1 MITTIGLV
9 LAGVGFVYLVVTALL
24 PILQSSRVDPYSAH
38 TGGGESAATIEAARY
53 ISPTERLLAP
63 FAGAGFMERYRKPVD
78 IGADFRWG
86 SFLDRQ
92 VSVFLIAIGLSLV
105 IFKTPVL
112 AIIVGLAGPAID
124 YSLAL
129 RRARAYRA
137 KFLIQLPNAL
147 LLVSSGMAAGRN
159 FVNALQATTPNLAEP
174 IKSELVALADRISML
189 RVTEAEAFEI
199 WAEKLPYPELHTI
212 ASALAIGQQV
222 GLETFGLLRS
232 LSSSIQD
239 DIRGRS
245 ELEAVTSQVR
255 STATVVSYL
264 PVFFVLFI
272 YLVVPHFITPLFTT
286 VVGIVVIFI
295 AFGMNYISRLATKR
309 ILKQIES

>member
-1 MITTIGLV
+1 MTTAGLILAAIGLI
-9 LAGVGFVYLVVTALL
+9 YLVVTAIL
-24 PILQSSRVDPYSAH
+24 PIMQSSRTDPFAAH
-38 TGGGESAATIEAARY
+38 IGGGDSAAVRAAQY
-53 ISPTERLLAP
+53 TSPTERVLSPLASTS
-63 FAGAGFMERYRKPVD
+63 FIQRYRRPVD

-92 VSVFLIAIGLSLV
+92 VSVFLIGLGLAFV

-112 AIIVGLAGPAID
+112 AIIVGIMAPAID

-137 KFLIQLPNAL
+137 RFLLQLPNAL
-147 LLVSSGMAAGRN
+147 LLVSSGMTAGRN

-174 IKSELVALADRISML
+174 IKSELEALADRISAL
-189 RVTEAEAFEI
+189 RVTEVEAFEI

-239 DIRGRS
+239 EIRGRS

-264 PVFFVLFI
+264 PVFFVLLI
-272 YLVVPHFITPLFTT
+272 YLLVPSFVTPLFTS
-286 VVGIVVIFI
+286 VVGIVVIVI
-295 AFGMNYISRLATKR
+295 ALGMNYMSRWVTKR
-309 ILKQIES
+309 ILKQIEA

>member
-1 MITTIGLV
+1 MTTVGLI
-9 LAGVGFVYLVVTALL
+9 LAAIGFVYLVVTAIL
-24 PILQSSRVDPYSAH
+24 PIMQSSRADPYAAH
-38 TGGGESAATIEAARY
+38 TGGEGSAAAVAAARY
-53 ISPTERLLAP
+53 ISPTERVLSPVANTGLLQ
-63 FAGAGFMERYRKPVD
+63 RYRRPVD
-78 IGADFRWG
+78 VGADFRWG

-92 VSVFLIAIGLSLV
+92 LAVLLIALGLSFV
-105 IFKTPVL
+105 IFKTPIL
-112 AIIVGLAGPAID
+112 AIIIGICAPAID

-129 RRARAYRA
+129 RRARAYRS
-137 KFLIQLPNAL
+137 KFLLQLPNAL

-159 FVNALQATTPNLAEP
+159 FVNALQATTPNLADP
-174 IKSELVALADRISML
+174 IKGELEALASRISAL

-199 WAEKLPYPELHTI
+199 WAEQLPYPELHTL
-212 ASALAIGQQV
+212 ASALAIGNQV

-239 DIRGRS
+239 EIRGRS

-286 VVGIVVIFI
+286 VVGIVVVVI
-295 AFGMNYISRLATKR
+295 AAGMNYLSRWATKR

>member
-1 MITTIGLV
+1 MSTVGLV
-9 LAGVGFVYLVVTALL
+9 LAAIGFVYLVVTALL
-24 PILQSSRVDPYSAH
+24 PIMQSAKSDPYSAH
-38 TGGGESAATIEAARY
+38 TGGADSAAQVEAARY
-53 ISPTERLLAP
+53 VSPTERLLSPLAET
-63 FAGAGFMERYRKPVD
+63 GFIHRYRRPVD
-78 IGADFRWG
+78 IGAEFRWG
-86 SFLDRQ
+86 TFLDRQ
-92 VSVFLIAIGLSLV
+92 VSVFLIALGLGFVVFKAPLLAILIGLAA
-105 IFKTPVL
+105 PV
-112 AIIVGLAGPAID
+112 VD
-124 YSLAL
+124 YTLAL
-129 RRARAYRA
+129 RRASAYRA
-137 KFLIQLPNAL
+137 KFLLQLPNAL

-174 IKSELVALADRISML
+174 IKGELISLANRISAL

-212 ASALAIGQQV
+212 ASALAIGNQV
-222 GLETFGLLRS
+222 GLETFALLRS

-239 DIRGRS
+239 EVRGRS

-272 YLVVPHFITPLFTT
+272 YLIVPKFITPLFTT
-286 VVGIVVIFI
+286 VVGIVVII
-295 AFGMNYISRLATKR
+295 LAIGMNYISRRVTKR

>member
-1 MITTIGLV
+1 MT
-9 LAGVGFVYLVVTALL
+9 LAGLILAAVGFVYLVVTAIL
-24 PILQSSRVDPYSAH
+24 PIMQSARSDPYAAH
-38 TGGGESAATIEAARY
+38 TGGGESEAAVEAARY
-53 ISPTERLLAP
+53 ISPTERVLSPLAETGLLQ
-63 FAGAGFMERYRKPVD
+63 RYRRPVD

-92 VSVFLIAIGLSLV
+92 VAIFLIAIGLAFV

-112 AIIVGLAGPAID
+112 AVIVGIAAPLVD

-137 KFLIQLPNAL
+137 RFLLQLPNAL

-174 IKSELVALADRISML
+174 IKSELVALANRISAL
-189 RVTEAEAFEI
+189 RVTESEAFQI
-199 WAEKLPYPELHTI
+199 WAEKLPYQELNTI
-212 ASALAIGQQV
+212 ASALAIGNQV
-222 GLETFGLLRS
+222 GLETFALLRS

-239 DIRGRS
+239 EIRGRS

-264 PVFFVLFI
+264 PIFFVLLI
-272 YLVVPHFITPLFTT
+272 YLIVPKFVTPLFTT
-286 VVGIVVIFI
+286 VVGIVVIVI
-295 AFGMNYISRLATKR
+295 SLGMNYISRRFTKR

>member
-1 MITTIGLV
+1 MTTVGLI
-9 LAGVGFVYLVVTALL
+9 LAAIGFVYLLVGMIL
-24 PILQSSRVDPYSAH
+24 PVMQSSKADPYSAH
-38 TGGGESAATIEAARY
+38 TGGAGSAAEVAASRY
-53 ISPTERLLAP
+53 LGPTERVLSPLADTS
-63 FAGAGFMERYRKPVD
+63 FMQRYRRPVD
-78 IGADFRWG
+78 IGADFLWG
-86 SFLDRQ
+86 QFLDRQ
-92 VSVFLIAIGLSLV
+92 VAIFFIAVGMAFV
-105 IFKTPVL
+105 IFHTPIL
-112 AIIVGLAGPAID
+112 AVIVGISAPAID

-137 KFLIQLPNAL
+137 RFLLQLPSAL

-174 IKSELVALADRISML
+174 IKGELEALANRIQAL
-189 RVTEAEAFEI
+189 RVSEAEAFEI
-199 WAEKLPYPELHTI
+199 WAENLPYPELHTI

-222 GLETFGLLRS
+222 GLETYGLLRS

-239 DIRGRS
+239 EIRGRT

-264 PVFFVLFI
+264 PVFFVLLI
-272 YLVVPHFITPLFTT
+272 YLITPKFVTPLFTT
-286 VVGIVVIFI
+286 LVGLVVIVI
-295 AFGMNYISRLATKR
+295 SLGMNYLSRFATKR

>member
-1 MITTIGLV
+1 MTTIGLV
-9 LAGVGFVYLVVTALL
+9 LAGIGFVYLVVTAIL
-24 PILQSSRVDPYSAH
+24 PIMQSSKADPYSAH
-38 TGGGESAATIEAARY
+38 TGGAGTAAEVEAARY
-53 ISPTERLLAP
+53 TSPTERVLSPLANT
-63 FAGAGFMERYRKPVD
+63 GFMQRYRRPVD
-78 IGADFRWG
+78 IGPFAWG
-86 SFLDRQ
+86 PFLDRQ
-92 VSVFLIAIGLSLV
+92 VAILLIAMGLAFV
-105 IFKTPVL
+105 IFHTPLL
-112 AIIVGLAGPAID
+112 AILIGIIAPTVD

-137 KFLIQLPNAL
+137 KFLLQLPNAL

-174 IKSELVALADRISML
+174 IKGELETLANRIQAL

-199 WAEKLPYPELHTI
+199 WAEKLPYIELHTI

-239 DIRGRS
+239 EIRGRS
-245 ELEAVTSQVR
+245 ELEALTSQVR

-264 PVFFVLFI
+264 PVFFVLLI
-272 YLVVPHFITPLFTT
+272 YLITPKFVTPLFST
-286 VVGIVVIFI
+286 VVGIVVIII
-295 AFGMNYISRLATKR
+295 ALGMNYLSRFATKR

>member
-1 MITTIGLV
+1 MTTVGLV
-9 LAGVGFVYLVVTALL
+9 LAGIGFLYLVVTAIL
-24 PILQSSRVDPYSAH
+24 PIMQSARTDPYSAH
-38 TGGGESAATIEAARY
+38 TGGAESAATVEAARY
-53 ISPTERLLAP
+53 ISPTERLLSPLANS
-63 FAGAGFMERYRKPVD
+63 GLLQRYRRPVD

-92 VSVFLIAIGLSLV
+92 VSIFLIALGLAFV

-112 AIIVGLAGPAID
+112 AVIIGLAAPAID

-159 FVNALQATTPNLAEP
+159 FVNALQATTPNLADP
-174 IKSELVALADRISML
+174 IKSELDALANRISAL

-212 ASALAIGQQV
+212 ASALAIGNQV

-239 DIRGRS
+239 EIRGRT

-272 YLVVPHFITPLFTT
+272 YLIVPHFITPLFTT
-286 VVGIVVIFI
+286 VVGIVVVIV
-295 AFGMNYISRLATKR
+295 ALAMNYFSRLATKR

>member
-1 MITTIGLV
+1 MATLGLV
-9 LAGVGFVYLVVTALL
+9 LAAIGFIYLVVTAIL
-24 PILQSSRVDPYSAH
+24 PIMQSSRADPYAAH
-38 TGGGESAATIEAARY
+38 TGGGETAAALEAARY
-53 ISPTERLLAP
+53 ISPLERLLSPLADT
-63 FAGAGFMERYRKPVD
+63 GAVQRYRRGVD
-78 IGADFRWG
+78 IGADFRWA

-92 VSVFLIAIGLSLV
+92 LSIFLIALGLAFV
-105 IFKTPVL
+105 IFRTPVL
-112 AIIVGLAGPAID
+112 AIIIGLAAPVVD
-124 YSLAL
+124 YSIAV

-137 KFLIQLPNAL
+137 KFLLQLPSAL

-159 FVNALQATTPNLAEP
+159 FVNALQATTPNLADP
-174 IKSELVALADRISML
+174 IKSELEALANRISAL

-212 ASALAIGQQV
+212 ASALAIGNQV
-222 GLETFGLLRS
+222 GLETFALLRS

-239 DIRGRS
+239 EIRGRS

-272 YLVVPHFITPLFTT
+272 YLIVPRFITPLFTT
-286 VVGIVVIFI
+286 V
-295 AFGMNYISRLATKR
+295 
-309 ILKQIES
+309 

>member
-1 MITTIGLV
+1 MTTVGLV
-9 LAGVGFVYLVVTALL
+9 LAAIGFVYLVVTSIL
-24 PILQSSRVDPYSAH
+24 PIMQSSKADPYSAH
-38 TGGGESAATIEAARY
+38 TGGAGSAAEVAAARY
-53 ISPTERLLAP
+53 VSPTERVLSP
-63 FAGAGFMERYRKPVD
+63 VAGTGLMQRYRRPVD
-78 IGADFRWG
+78 IGAEFKWG
-86 SFLDRQ
+86 PFLDRQ
-92 VSVFLIAIGLSLV
+92 VSVLLIAMGLAFV
-105 IFKTPVL
+105 IFHTPVL
-112 AIIVGLAGPAID
+112 AILVGIIAPAVD

-137 KFLIQLPNAL
+137 KFLLQLPNAL

-159 FVNALQATTPNLAEP
+159 FSNALLATTPNLAEP
-174 IKSELVALADRISML
+174 IKGELETLANRIQAL

-239 DIRGRS
+239 EIRGRS
-245 ELEAVTSQVR
+245 ELEALTSQVR

-264 PVFFVLFI
+264 PVFFVLLI
-272 YLVVPHFITPLFTT
+272 YLITPKFVTPLFTT
-286 VVGIVVIFI
+286 VVGIVVIVI
-295 AFGMNYISRLATKR
+295 ARAMNYLSRFATKR

>member
-1 MITTIGLV
+1 MTPVGLV
-9 LAGVGFVYLVVTALL
+9 LAAIGFVYLLVGLIL
-24 PILQSSRVDPYSAH
+24 PVMQSSKADPYAAH
-38 TGGGESAATIEAARY
+38 TGGAGSAAEVAAARY
-53 ISPTERLLAP
+53 LGPTERVLAP
-63 FAGAGFMERYRKPVD
+63 LAGTRLMQRYRRPVD
-78 IGADFRWG
+78 IGADFLWG
-86 SFLDRQ
+86 QFLDRQ
-92 VSVFLIAIGLSLV
+92 VAIFLIALGMAFV
-105 IFKTPVL
+105 IFHAAVL
-112 AIIVGLAGPAID
+112 AIIVGISGPAID

-137 KFLIQLPNAL
+137 RFLLQLPNAL

-174 IKSELVALADRISML
+174 IKGELEALANRISAL

-199 WAEKLPYPELHTI
+199 WAEKLPYVELHTI

-222 GLETFGLLRS
+222 GLETYGLLRS

-239 DIRGRS
+239 EIRGRS

-264 PVFFVLFI
+264 PVFFVLLI
-272 YLVVPHFITPLFTT
+272 YLITPKFVTPLFTT
-286 VVGIVVIFI
+286 VVGIVVVII
-295 AFGMNYISRLATKR
+295 ALGMNYLSRFATKR

>member
-1 MITTIGLV
+1 VSTAGLV
-9 LAGVGFVYLVVTALL
+9 IAAIGFVYLVVTMIL
-24 PILQSSRVDPYSAH
+24 PIMQSSHADPYAAH
-38 TGGGESAATIEAARY
+38 TGGEGSAAAVEAARY
-53 ISPTERLLAP
+53 ISPIERVLAP
-63 FAGAGFMERYRKPVD
+63 ILNSGVMQRYRRPVD

-92 VSVFLIAIGLSLV
+92 LAVFLIAIGLSFV

-112 AIIVGLAGPAID
+112 AIIVGLAAPAID
-124 YSLAL
+124 YSLVL
-129 RRARAYRA
+129 GRARAYRA
-137 KFLIQLPNAL
+137 RFLLQLPNAL

-174 IKSELVALADRISML
+174 IKSELDALANRISAL
-189 RVTEAEAFEI
+189 RVTEAEAFAI

-212 ASALAIGQQV
+212 ASALAIGNQI
-222 GLETFGLLRS
+222 GLETHGLLRS

-239 DIRGRS
+239 EIRGRS

-286 VVGIVVIFI
+286 VVGIVVIII
-295 AFGMNYISRLATKR
+295 AAGMNYVSRWATKR

>member
-1 MITTIGLV
+1 MTTIGLV
-9 LAGVGFVYLVVTALL
+9 IAGIGFVYLVVTALL
-24 PILQSSRVDPYSAH
+24 PIMQSARSDPYSAH
-38 TGGGESAATIEAARY
+38 TGGGDSAAAVEAARY
-53 ISPTERLLAP
+53 TSPTERLLSPLADT
-63 FAGAGFMERYRKPVD
+63 GFMQRYRRPVD
-78 IGADFRWG
+78 VGADFRWG
-86 SFLDRQ
+86 TFLDRQ
-92 VSVFLIAIGLSLV
+92 VSVFLIALGLSFV

-112 AIIVGLAGPAID
+112 AIIVGIASPAID

-137 KFLIQLPNAL
+137 KFLLQLPNAL

-174 IKSELVALADRISML
+174 IKSELEALADRISAL

-239 DIRGRS
+239 EIRGRS

-264 PVFFVLFI
+264 PIFFVLLI
-272 YLVVPHFITPLFTT
+272 YLIVPHFVTPLFTT
-286 VVGIVVIFI
+286 VVGIVVILI
-295 AFGMNYISRLATKR
+295 AGGMNYLSRWATKR
-309 ILKQIES
+309 ILKQIEA

>member
-1 MITTIGLV
+1 MQTVGLV
-9 LAGVGFVYLVVTALL
+9 LAGIGVVYLVVTALL
-24 PILQSSRVDPYSAH
+24 PIMQSAKSDPYAAH
-38 TGGGESAATIEAARY
+38 TGGTESVAQIEASRY
-53 ISPTERLLAP
+53 VSPTERILSPLANTRVLQ
-63 FAGAGFMERYRKPVD
+63 RYRRPVD

-92 VSVFLIAIGLSLV
+92 VSVFLIAIGLSFV
-105 IFKTPVL
+105 VFKTPVL
-112 AIIVGLAGPAID
+112 AIILGITAPAVD
-124 YSLAL
+124 YSLAV

-137 KFLIQLPNAL
+137 KFLLQLPNAL

-159 FVNALQATTPNLAEP
+159 FVNALQATNPNLAEP
-174 IKSELVALADRISML
+174 IKSELEALANRISAL
-189 RVTEAEAFEI
+189 RVTEAEAFNI
-199 WAEKLPYPELHTI
+199 WAETLPYAELHTI
-212 ASALAIGQQV
+212 ASALAIGNQV
-222 GLETFGLLRS
+222 GLETFSLLRS

-239 DIRGRS
+239 EIRGRS

-264 PVFFVLFI
+264 PIFFVLFI

-286 VVGIVVIFI
+286 VVGIVVVLI
-295 AFGMNYISRLATKR
+295 AGGMNYLSRWATKR

>member
-1 MITTIGLV
+1 MTTVGLV
-9 LAGVGFVYLVVTALL
+9 LAAIGFVYLVVTAIL
-24 PILQSSRVDPYSAH
+24 PIMQSSRSDPYAAH
-38 TGGGESAATIEAARY
+38 TGGEGSAAAVEAARY
-53 ISPTERLLAP
+53 VSPTERVLSPLANTGLLH
-63 FAGAGFMERYRKPVD
+63 RYRRPVD

-92 VSVFLIAIGLSLV
+92 LAILLIALGLSFV
-105 IFKTPVL
+105 VFKTPIL
-112 AIIVGLAGPAID
+112 AIIIGIAAPAID

-137 KFLIQLPNAL
+137 KFLLQLPNAL

-174 IKSELVALADRISML
+174 IKGELEALANRISAL

-212 ASALAIGQQV
+212 ASALAIGNQV

-239 DIRGRS
+239 EIRGRS

-264 PVFFVLFI
+264 PIFFVLFI

-286 VVGIVVIFI
+286 VVGIVVILI
-295 AFGMNYISRLATKR
+295 AAGMNYLSRWATKR

>member
-1 MITTIGLV
+1 MTTVGLV
-9 LAGVGFVYLVVTALL
+9 LAAIGFVYLVVTAIL
-24 PILQSSRVDPYSAH
+24 PIMQSSRADPYAAH
-38 TGGGESAATIEAARY
+38 TGGEGSAAAVAAASY
-53 ISPTERLLAP
+53 ASPTERLFSPLANSSLIQ
-63 FAGAGFMERYRKPVD
+63 RYRRPVD
-78 IGADFRWG
+78 VGADFRWG

-92 VSVFLIAIGLSLV
+92 VSVFLIALGLAFV

-112 AIIVGLAGPAID
+112 AIVIGVTAPAVD
-124 YSLAL
+124 YSVAV

-137 KFLIQLPNAL
+137 KFLLQLPNAL

-159 FVNALQATTPNLAEP
+159 FVNALQATNPNLAEP
-174 IKSELVALADRISML
+174 IKSELETLANRISAL

-199 WAEKLPYPELHTI
+199 WAEKLPYIELHTI
-212 ASALAIGQQV
+212 ASALAIGNQV
-222 GLETFGLLRS
+222 GLETFSLLRS

-239 DIRGRS
+239 EIRGRS

-264 PVFFVLFI
+264 PIFFVLFI

-286 VVGIVVIFI
+286 VVGVVVILI
-295 AFGMNYISRLATKR
+295 AAGMNYLSRWATKR
-309 ILKQIES
+309 ILKQIEA

>member
-1 MITTIGLV
+1 MTNVGLV
-9 LAGVGFVYLVVTALL
+9 IAGIGFVYLVVTALL
-24 PILQSSRVDPYSAH
+24 PIMQSARSDPYSAH
-38 TGGGESAATIEAARY
+38 IGGGDSAAAVEAARY
-53 ISPTERLLAP
+53 TSPTERLLSP
-63 FAGAGFMERYRKPVD
+63 LAGTGFMQRYRGPVD
-78 IGADFRWG
+78 IGSDFRWG
-86 SFLDRQ
+86 TFLDRQ
-92 VSVFLIAIGLSLV
+92 VSVFLIALGLSFV

-112 AIIVGLAGPAID
+112 AIIVGIASPAID

-137 KFLIQLPNAL
+137 KFLLQLPNAL

-174 IKSELVALADRISML
+174 IKSELEALADRISAL

-239 DIRGRS
+239 EIRGRS

-264 PVFFVLFI
+264 PIFFVLLI
-272 YLVVPHFITPLFTT
+272 YLIVPHFVTPLFTT
-286 VVGIVVIFI
+286 VVGIVVILI
-295 AFGMNYISRLATKR
+295 AGGMNYLSRWATKR
-309 ILKQIES
+309 ILKQIEA